1 VPSVLI
7 LGATSAIARE
17 VAAEFASHRFDLI
30 LAGRDRVEL
39 EALAADASLRYG
51 ARVQTQVFDILDFE
65 NLPGTL
71 SACLSGAGEELEGV
85 VVSVGYLGD
94 QAAAQSDPC
103 QARRIL
109 EINFVGCVLALNV
122 VAEHLERRRKGFI
135 CALSSVAGDRG
146 RQSNY
151 LYGAAKGGFSI
162 YLQGLRNRL
171 SSAGVQVITVKPG
184 FVDTRMTFGHPR
196 LFLVA
201 TPESVARG
209 IYKAVVQRKDVVY
222 LPWFWRYIML
232 VLRLIPERAFKRLR
246 L

>member
-7 LGATSAIARE
+7 LGATSAIARA
-17 VAAEFASHRFDLI
+17 VAAEFASHKFDLI
-30 LAGRDRVEL
+30 LAGRDREEL
-39 EALAADASLRYG
+39 TALAGDTSLRYG
-51 ARVQTQVFDILDFE
+51 AKVRTVHLDFLDFE
-65 NLPGTL
+65 SLPATLGSCL
-71 SACLSGAGEELEGV
+71 SAAGENLEGV
-85 VVSVGYLGD
+85 VLAVGYLGD

-109 EINFVGCVLALNV
+109 DTNLTGCVLALNI
-122 VAEHLERRRKGFI
+122 VAEHFERRHKGFI

-151 LYGAAKGGFSI
+151 LYGAAKGGLSI

-171 SSAGVQVITVKPG
+171 SRAGVQVTTVKPG
-184 FVDTRMTFGHPR
+184 FVDTRMTFGHPG

-209 IYKAVVQRKDVVY
+209 IYKAVVKRKDIAY
-222 LPWFWRYIML
+222 LPWFWRYIMW
-232 VLRLIPERAFKRLR
+232 VVRLIPERVFKRLR

>member
-1 VPSVLI
+1 
-7 LGATSAIARE
+7 LGATSAIARA
-17 VAAEFASHRFDLI
+17 VAAEYAAHKFHLI
-30 LAGRDRVEL
+30 LAGRDREEL
-39 EALAADASLRYG
+39 AALAADASLRYN
-51 ARVQTQVFDILDFE
+51 ASVKTQVLDILDFE
-65 NLPGTL
+65 SLPRTLGSCL
-71 SACLSGAGEELEGV
+71 SAVGDELEGV
-85 VVSVGYLGD
+85 ILAVGDVGD

-103 QARRIL
+103 QARHIL
-109 EINFVGCVLALNV
+109 DTNLTGCVLALNV
-122 VAEHLERRRKGFI
+122 VAEHFEKRRKGFI

-171 SSAGVQVITVKPG
+171 SHAGVQVTTVKPG

-201 TPESVARG
+201 KPESVARG
-209 IYKAVVQRKDVVY
+209 IYKAVAQRKDVVY

-232 VLRLIPERAFKRLR
+232 ALRLIPERAFKRLR

>member
-1 VPSVLI
+1 LPSVLI
-7 LGATSAIARE
+7 LGATSAIARA
-17 VAAEFASHRFDLI
+17 VAAEFASRKFDLV
-30 LAGRDRVEL
+30 LAGRDREEL
-39 EALAADASLRYG
+39 EALAADASLRHG
-51 ARVQTQVFDILDFE
+51 ANVQIQLFDILDFE
-65 NLPGTL
+65 SLPATL
-71 SACLSGAGEELEGV
+71 GSCLSGAGQELEGV
-85 VVSVGYLGD
+85 ILAVGHLGD

-109 EINFVGCVLALNV
+109 DTNLTGCALALNV
-122 VAEHLERRRKGFI
+122 VAEHFERRRKGFI

-151 LYGAAKGGFSI
+151 LYGAAKGGLSI
-162 YLQGLRNRL
+162 FLQGLRNRL
-171 SSAGVQVITVKPG
+171 SHAGVQVITVKPG

-209 IYKAVVQRKDVVY
+209 IYKAIVQRKDVVY

>member
-7 LGATSAIARE
+7 LGATSAIARA
-17 VAAEFASHRFDLI
+17 VAAEFASHKFDLI
-30 LAGRDRVEL
+30 LAGRDREEL
-39 EALAADASLRYG
+39 TALAADTSLRYG
-51 ARVQTQVFDILDFE
+51 AKVQTQCLDVLDFE
-65 NLPGTL
+65 GLPATLGSCL
-71 SACLSGAGEELEGV
+71 SAAGEDLEGV
-85 VVSVGYLGD
+85 VLAVGYLGD
-94 QAAAQSDPC
+94 QSAAQSDPC

-109 EINFVGCVLALNV
+109 DTNLTGCVLALNV
-122 VAEHLERRRKGFI
+122 VAEHFERRRKGFI

-171 SSAGVQVITVKPG
+171 SRAGVQVTTVKPG
-184 FVDTRMTFGHPR
+184 FVDTRMTFGHPG

-201 TPESVARG
+201 TPESVAQG
-209 IYKAVVQRKDVVY
+209 IYKAVVKRKDIAY
-222 LPWFWRYIML
+222 LPWFWRYVML
-232 VLRLIPERAFKRLR
+232 VVRLIPERVFKRLR